1 MPTLS
6 DLARLSSR
14 LGYQF
19 SSIEL
24 LKQALTHRSA
34 SIVNNERLEFLGDA
48 VLDLVVGEEL
58 YLRFPE
64 ATEGELTRLRSLLV
78 KGKTLARLAEEL
90 DIGSCLVLGPGEVK
104 TGGNHRESILA
115 DALEA
120 ILGAIFLESGLDACR
135 HRMRAW
141 LASRLDR
148 ITLDV
153 DERDSKTRLQEL
165 LQGRAQPLPVYEV
178 IATEGEPHDQILT
191 VSCTIINIDKPFVAK
206 ASSRKKAEKKAAQFA
221 LAYLLDSDQL

>member
-1 MPTLS
+1 VSTLS
-6 DLARLSSR
+6 DLARLCSR

-19 SSIEL
+19 SNTEL

-78 KGKTLARLAEEL
+78 NGKTLAKLAEEL
-90 DIGSCLVLGPGEVK
+90 EIGSCLVLGPGELK

-120 ILGAIFLESGLDACR
+120 ILGAVFLESGLDACR
-135 HRMRAW
+135 HRTRAW
-141 LASRLDR
+141 LASRLDK

-153 DERDSKTRLQEL
+153 DERDSKTRLQEW
-165 LQGRAQPLPVYEV
+165 LQGRGLPLPVYEV

-191 VSCTIINIDKPFVAK
+191 ISCTLAKIDNPFVAK
-206 ASSRKKAEKKAAQFA
+206 ASSRKKAEKKAAQLA